1 MGENKVAYQAMAVEV
16 LEPEEQATLEFI
28 KDKWEREKPKKINFK
43 EISEQ
48 FLKEHYG
55 YSSEEKARQLA
66 LSLYRKG
73 QILIDIKGRERLCR
87 PNHVT
92 VVSNRAPED
101 FRNITII
108 DEETN
113 YPSSRVWFSI
123 FKQNGNIF
131 MNITES
137 KNTKG
142 SWKTVNNIIIPP
154 NAIEEFME
162 MVKHINSRYDEI
174 KKEVHGNVT

>member
-1 MGENKVAYQAMAVEV
+1 MVKLEGGYQAMSIEV
-16 LEPEEQATLEFI
+16 LDPEEEATLQFI
-28 KDKWEREKPKKINFK
+28 KDKWEKEKPKKVNFK

-48 FLKEHYG
+48 FIQKKYG
-55 YSSEEKARQLA
+55 FSSEEKARQLA

-92 VVSNRAPED
+92 VFSKRAPED

-113 YPSSRVWFSI
+113 YPTSRVWFSV
-123 FKQNGNIF
+123 FKEKEKPF
-131 MNITES
+131 LNITES
-137 KNTKG
+137 KRIKEG
-142 SWKTVNNIIIPP
+142 WKTVNNIIIPP
-154 NAIEEFME
+154 EAIDEFVQMSGY
-162 MVKHINSRYDEI
+162 ISSRI
-174 KKEVHGNVT
+174 KQLKGGS